1 MTPPPLPLLPQI
13 TGSLRRRCVGLG
25 AAFALAVTVAAS
37 GAVLAQTPAPGGA
50 APAPPPAAAN
60 DPVVAK
66 VNGTE
71 IRESDLALAEEDVG
85 QNIPAGTPEAKRDWL
100 IKYLADMHILAKYAE
115 AHNVP
120 DTADFK
126 RRLAFLREKAL
137 MESVLRDTGKTAV
150 TSEAMRSVYDEAVK
164 QMADEQEVHARHIL
178 FRVAD
183 ANDQKASK
191 AAEEKAKA
199 ALARIKKGEDFA
211 TVAKALTDDPPGKQ
225 DGGDLGYFTKDQMVP
240 EFSEVAFKLDKGQ
253 VSEPVKTAFGWH
265 IIKVE
270 DKRQRQAPK
279 FDEVKEQI
287 ETFVTRKAQIDL
299 LNKLRAEAKIE
310 RLDKPAEPAS
320 PAPADKPAAA
330 PKKN

>member
-1 MTPPPLPLLPQI
+1 M
-13 TGSLRRRCVGLG
+13 
-25 AAFALAVTVAAS
+25 
-37 GAVLAQTPAPGGA
+37 AQAPAPGGA
-50 APAPPPAAAN
+50 APAPPSAAAN

-71 IRESDLALAEEDVG
+71 IRQSDLALAEEDVG

-100 IKYLADMHILAKYAE
+100 INYVADMHILAKYAE
-115 AHNVP
+115 AHKVP

-126 RRLAFLREKAL
+126 QRLAFLRDKAL
-137 MESVLRDTGKTAV
+137 MDLVLRDTGKAAV
-150 TSEAMRSVYDEAVK
+150 TNEAMRSVYDEAVK

-183 ANDQKASK
+183 ANDQNASK
-191 AAEEKAKA
+191 AAEDKAKA

-253 VSEPVKTAFGWH
+253 VSEPIKTAFGWH
-265 IIKVE
+265 IVKIE
-270 DKRQRQAPK
+270 DKRKRAAPE
-279 FDEVKEQI
+279 FDQVKDQI

-310 RLDKPAEPAS
+310 RLDKAAEPAS
-320 PAPADKPAAA
+320 PAPSDKPAAA

>member
-1 MTPPPLPLLPQI
+1 M
-13 TGSLRRRCVGLG
+13 
-25 AAFALAVTVAAS
+25 
-37 GAVLAQTPAPGGA
+37 AQAPAPGGA
-50 APAPPPAAAN
+50 APAQPSAAAN

-71 IRESDLALAEEDVG
+71 IRQSDLALAEEDVG

-100 IKYLADMHILAKYAE
+100 INYVADMHILAKYAE
-115 AHNVP
+115 AHKVP

-126 RRLAFLREKAL
+126 QRLAFLRDKAL
-137 MESVLRDTGKTAV
+137 MDLVLRDTGKAAV
-150 TSEAMRSVYDEAVK
+150 TNEAMRSVYDEAVK

-183 ANDQKASK
+183 ANDQNASK
-191 AAEEKAKA
+191 AAEDKAKA

-253 VSEPVKTAFGWH
+253 VSEPIKTAFGWH
-265 IIKVE
+265 IVKIE
-270 DKRQRQAPK
+270 DKRKRAAPE
-279 FDEVKEQI
+279 FDQVKDQI

-310 RLDKPAEPAS
+310 RLDKAAEPAS
-320 PAPADKPAAA
+320 PAPSDKPAAA

>member
-1 MTPPPLPLLPQI
+1 
-13 TGSLRRRCVGLG
+13 
-25 AAFALAVTVAAS
+25 
-37 GAVLAQTPAPGGA
+37 
-50 APAPPPAAAN
+50 

-71 IRESDLALAEEDVG
+71 IRQSDLALAEEDVG

-100 IKYLADMHILAKYAE
+100 INYVADMHILAKYAE
-115 AHNVP
+115 AHKVP

-126 RRLAFLREKAL
+126 QRLAFLRDKAL
-137 MESVLRDTGKTAV
+137 MDLVLRDTGKAAV
-150 TSEAMRSVYDEAVK
+150 TNEAMRSVYDEAVK

-183 ANDQKASK
+183 ANDQNASK
-191 AAEEKAKA
+191 AAEDKAKA

-253 VSEPVKTAFGWH
+253 VSEPIKTAFGWH
-265 IIKVE
+265 IVKIE
-270 DKRQRQAPK
+270 DKRKRAAPE
-279 FDEVKEQI
+279 FDQVKDQI

-310 RLDKPAEPAS
+310 RLDKAAEPAS
-320 PAPADKPAAA
+320 PAPSDKPAAA